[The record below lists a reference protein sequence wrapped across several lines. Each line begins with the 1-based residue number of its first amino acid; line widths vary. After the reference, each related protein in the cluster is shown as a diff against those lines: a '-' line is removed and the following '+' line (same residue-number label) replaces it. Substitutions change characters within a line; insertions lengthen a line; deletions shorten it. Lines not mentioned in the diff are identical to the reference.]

1 MLSFHLEAPRERR
14 MGKLVIKRL
23 EVGMLDTNCYIVMD
37 ADDRAGY
44 VIDPGAAARK
54 IVDAAHSERLQ
65 CSAILCTHGHVDHIG
80 AVGKV
85 AEALG
90 APVFISRAD
99 APSLEGSAGGVAGRL
114 GSMLVS
120 RPKEAGIG
128 YLEPD
133 TVLDLQGP
141 RLEVVP
147 TPGHTR
153 GSMSFIADKAVFCG
167 DLVFQGS
174 VGRTDLRG
182 SSFPDLLA
190 SVKKYVW
197 PLPGDTV
204 IYPGHGPATTVAAEK
219 ARNPFL
225 RELGMED

>member
-1 MLSFHLEAPRERR
+1 
-14 MGKLVIKRL
+14 MGKLVTKRL
-23 EVGMLDTNCYIVMD
+23 EVGMLGTNCYIVMN
-37 ADDRAGY
+37 AADRAGF
-44 VIDPGAAARK
+44 VIDPGAEARK
-54 IVDAAHSERLQ
+54 IVDAARAERLE

-80 AVGKV
+80 AAGKV

-90 APVFISRAD
+90 APVLISRAD
-99 APSLEGSAGGVAGRL
+99 SPSLEGSAGGVAGRL

-120 RPKEAGIG
+120 KPKEAGIG

-133 TVLDLQGP
+133 TVLDMQGP

-153 GSMSFIADKAVFCG
+153 GSVSFITEGAVFCG

-182 SSFPDLLA
+182 GSFSELLA
-190 SVKKYVW
+190 SVRTYVW